1 MRSFYSV
8 CVLLFCSFSQYT
20 LAQKGI
26 TDIKLAD
33 LNVPVSPGFVL
44 ADQAPASIER
54 PATPKAFAVSILNLL
69 QGASFE
75 VTPFWLSKNE
85 NLGYEDWIQQKFV
98 PLETFNFS
106 VATFKSDSTS
116 SLTGGFRT
124 QLFRSFSASQI
135 SFLKGK
141 ADAIREAL
149 FGGEDGTPDTALIQ
163 KLAAELQAMELKPI
177 LSVELAG
184 AMLGSSP
191 NNSFKGLSN
200 QRSGF
205 WCNVHYAPT
214 QYRVAFTGLL
224 RYSWFTSNA
233 IKTNIDSAFLDYGLA
248 ANYDV
253 NNISVAAE
261 LVSRK
266 DRGANETYLRA
277 AMNVNYRL
285 NDNISFV
292 AALGKNFGTNNN
304 IITSLGIRLG
314 TMELLQIR

>member
-1 MRSFYSV
+1 MRFYYGMV
-8 CVLLFCSFSQYT
+8 FIVLMNLPQNSS
-20 LAQKGI
+20 AQKNI

-54 PATPKAFAVSILNLL
+54 PATPKAFAVSVLNLL

-85 NLGYEDWIQQKFV
+85 NLSYEDWIQQKFV

-106 VATFKSDSTS
+106 VATFKSDSGS
-116 SLTGGFRT
+116 ALTGGFKT
-124 QLFRSFSASQI
+124 QVFRSFSAAQI
-135 SFLKGK
+135 SALKMK

-149 FGGEDGTPDTALIQ
+149 FSGPNNLPDTALLRQ
-163 KLAAELQAMELKPI
+163 LGTELQHMELKPVI
-177 LSVELAG
+177 SVELAA
-184 AMLGSSP
+184 AMLGTSA

-233 IKTNIDSAFLDYGLA
+233 IKTGIDSSFFDYGLA

-266 DRGANETYLRA
+266 DQGANETYWRA

-285 NDNISFV
+285 SDNISFV
-292 AALGKNFGTNNN
+292 AAFGKNFGTNNN
-304 IITSLGIRLG
+304 IITSLGIRVG